1 MRKLTETGPSPKE
14 KLILAGQQT
23 QILPSVQRRRR
34 RRRGWE
40 PPLSLRKRRRIRKR
54 KPLPKPLA
62 KLFVILIFWF
72 WLVIPLGP
80 VPMIWINDHER
91 LTLML
96 GILTQTL
103 KTIFSSFGLIYWVEV
118 TLQADSSLIHP
129 SDKTHCR
136 LTTKPQILT
145 SLGQLMSPWKLL
157 LSMITE
163 MLLRGF

>member
-1 MRKLTETGPSPKE
+1 MEHRILLIFYILYFIRVHFNIIKLICEPGSNSYRLGLYIAFTGQTSFLRVLIKPFFVQGSTHTMRKLTETGPSLKE

-80 VPMIWINDHER
+80 VPMIWISDHEG
-91 LTLML
+91 LALMS

-103 KTIFSSFGLIYWVEV
+103 
-118 TLQADSSLIHP
+118 
-129 SDKTHCR
+129 
-136 LTTKPQILT
+136 
-145 SLGQLMSPWKLL
+145 
-157 LSMITE
+157 
-163 MLLRGF
+163 